1 LPPEGKTERAI
12 DNGWTPIAR
21 LGVWFQPPRRVIS
34 GKSAK
39 IRWWHRLRSLILLGV
54 FVIFGGIF
62 MASLI
67 GLIIFA
73 GGFLLEQAIG

>member
-1 LPPEGKTERAI
+1 MPPEGKTERAI

-34 GKSAK
+34 GKSAQ